1 MSHPSGFWDT
11 HIEGD
16 KRAML
21 TTGQNTSS
29 SPSHPELL
37 WKLEIPVDPAALT
50 LPLPS
55 SSSHRRVILRNSRE
69 QRTMQYCLL
78 LKLIDFADMAWRK
91 IRLWYIIE
99 SFVPYTSFRPKID
112 NWSHCRNVSHVI
124 LKLINPLNSGNS
136 WQDSGIISDLVPKQ
150 NCPAFWSRST
160 ATLIGQAWR
169 RLLWLVGLAPGD
181 RHSRWQ

>member
-1 MSHPSGFWDT
+1 MRWLEQLGSEWTLPRWTFLVGFFVSCNHLICHCWCSGASLGNVFLFCRRNIKEIPHSFPYRSPITRYWVRDCCLMSHPSGFWDT

-55 SSSHRRVILRNSRE
+55 SSSQRRVILRNSRE
-69 QRTMQYCLL
+69 QRPIQ
-78 LKLIDFADMAWRK
+78 
-91 IRLWYIIE
+91 
-99 SFVPYTSFRPKID
+99 
-112 NWSHCRNVSHVI
+112 
-124 LKLINPLNSGNS
+124 
-136 WQDSGIISDLVPKQ
+136 
-150 NCPAFWSRST
+150 
-160 ATLIGQAWR
+160 
-169 RLLWLVGLAPGD
+169 
-181 RHSRWQ
+181 

>member
-50 LPLPS
+50 LPPSFFLLPEKGYFEKFKGTKT
-55 SSSHRRVILRNSRE
+55 N
-69 QRTMQYCLL
+69 
-78 LKLIDFADMAWRK
+78 
-91 IRLWYIIE
+91 
-99 SFVPYTSFRPKID
+99 
-112 NWSHCRNVSHVI
+112 
-124 LKLINPLNSGNS
+124 
-136 WQDSGIISDLVPKQ
+136 
-150 NCPAFWSRST
+150 
-160 ATLIGQAWR
+160 
-169 RLLWLVGLAPGD
+169 
-181 RHSRWQ
+181 